1 LTAEADHHLTLLVL
15 GLDIHDTGGG
25 VIGET
30 EDEASV
36 GIGSRLVLLVER
48 DRCLAR
54 FAQSANDT

>member
-30 EDEASV
+30 EDEPSV